1 MSNKEKFKTF
11 SKKQMAVLTWWCK
24 KSPYKNKT
32 AIICDGA
39 VRSGKTLC
47 MSLSFVFWSMSSFN
61 GESFAFC
68 GKTIASLRRNV
79 ITPLL
84 GVLSSM
90 GIASKEKISKNYIDI
105 KIGNKQNRYYLFSG
119 KDEASAAL
127 IQGMTLAGVMFDEVA
142 LMPRSFTEQALARCS
157 VEGAK
162 FWFNCNPENPYHW
175 FYINWILKSKE
186 KNTLY
191 LHFTMED
198 NPSLSKK
205 VKERYKNLYS
215 GKFFERFILGK
226 WVANEGIIYTMFDEK
241 KHVVNDVPV
250 CEKFYLSCD
259 YGTKNPFSVG
269 LWGVFEEKMY
279 RIDEV
284 YYNSVLEGEQKTD
297 EEYYQMLKKL
307 AKNRKIEKIFIDPS
321 AASFIQC
328 IKRHNDFE
336 VESAD
341 NDVILGIK
349 TVSQLIKD
357 NKIFIHKRCENIL
370 KEFCLYS
377 WKQNSEKDTP
387 IKENDHAMDE
397 MRYFVMSLKKEPK
410 CEGFGIFAS
419 VKR

>member
-1 MSNKEKFKTF
+1 
-11 SKKQMAVLTWWCK
+11 MAVLTWWCE
-24 KSPYKNKT
+24 KSPYKDKT

-47 MSLSFVFWSMSSFN
+47 MSLSFVFWSMYCFD

-68 GKTIASLRRNV
+68 GKTITSLRRNV

-84 GVLSSM
+84 NTLSSM
-90 GIASKEKISKNYIDI
+90 GIKAEEKISKNYIDI
-105 KIGNKQNRYYLFSG
+105 TVGSNKNRFYLFSG
-119 KDEASAAL
+119 KDEASASL
-127 IQGMTLAGVMFDEVA
+127 IQGITLAGVMFDEVA

-175 FYINWILKSKE
+175 FYINWIQKVKE

-198 NPSLSKK
+198 NPSLSNK
-205 VKERYKNLYS
+205 VKQRYKNLYS

-226 WVANEGIIYTMFDEK
+226 WVANEGVIYTMFDEK
-241 KHVVNDVPV
+241 KHVVEKNPP
-250 CEKFYLSCD
+250 CEKYYLSCD

-269 LWGVFEEKMY
+269 LWGVYKERFY

-284 YYNSVLEGEQKTD
+284 YYSSVLEGEQKTD
-297 EEYYQMLKKL
+297 EEYYEMLKKL
-307 AKNRKIEKIFIDPS
+307 VGDKKIEKIFIDPS

-328 IKRHNDFE
+328 IKRHNEFS
-336 VESAD
+336 VQSAD
-341 NDVILGIK
+341 NDVLVGIK
-349 TVSQLIKD
+349 TVSQMIKD
-357 NKIFIHKRCENIL
+357 DKIFIHKNCTDIL
-370 KEFCLYS
+370 KEFSLYS
-377 WKQNSEKDTP
+377 WKQNSEKDVP
-387 IKENDHAMDE
+387 IKENDHAMDD
-397 MRYFVMSLKKEPK
+397 MRYFIMSVTKKEK
-410 CEGFGIFAS
+410 QESVGLFAS